1 MNIYEKI
8 FDRLA
13 ELHMSQIELSRRTGI
28 ATSTISDWRK
38 KKINPQADKLVSICK
53 ALDMSLVDLLCDE
66 TEMEQ
71 PVQTDYLLDEKHI
84 IEALRTSDLETKRR
98 VLRYFELLEICR
110 DINKENDSKKIK
122 RNVSVIQDVDGNNI
136 VMINDIV
143 FKGKRSVEWSD
154 VEKYL
159 RQYVGDFYQI
169 AETEDIIYIGTDLPD
184 EYTGSN
190 YTKHI
195 KGTIAKAKANAAQA
209 IPEMIEIA
217 TSKTYEDNKKNKHS
231 RHAKNGWYRYDTRFA
246 LPVYDE
252 NGDIERYNVFSARL
266 LIRHASSGK
275 MYLYD
280 VLDIKKKRASPVRNN
295 PYPVKTHF
303 FYEEIIHYIGIVV
316 NLIIRKFVRR
326 NGATFYHPRQRV

>member
-8 FDRLA
+8 FARLE

-66 TEMEQ
+66 EEVKSTTGSDFIVDRQ
-71 PVQTDYLLDEKHI
+71 HI
-84 IEALRTSDLETKRR
+84 IEIFSESDPQTKRR
-98 VLRYFELLEICR
+98 LLRYFELLEICEE
-110 DINKENDSKKIK
+110 INRENDSKKIK
-122 RNVSVIQDVDGNNI
+122 RNVSVIQDIDGNNI

-143 FKGKRSVEWSD
+143 FKGKRSVEWAYA
-154 VEKYL
+154 ERYL

-184 EYTGSN
+184 EYSSSN

-217 TSKTYEDNKKNKHS
+217 TSKTFEDNKKNKHS

-252 NGDIERYNVFSARL
+252 NGEVERYNVFSARL

-280 VLDIKKKRASPVRNN
+280 VLEIKKETSKSCQ
-295 PYPVKTHF
+295 
-303 FYEEIIHYIGIVV
+303 E
-316 NLIIRKFVRR
+316 
-326 NGATFYHPRQRV
+326 